1 MIIKPITVR
10 LIVYGQKANVSAIRT
25 RAAAL
30 LKDEHGKVDESCFD
44 ELTAAKVYDEIEA
57 KRLDQEIELKK
68 PGAAQAGLAIT
79 LPEVNER
86 ATGEWLDELPVAKTC
101 VVLAT
106 WISGREPVA
115 WQMLIIQGDRCSE
128 SRTLKPQ

>member
-30 LKDEHGKVDESCFD
+30 LKDEHGKIDEAWFV
-44 ELTAAKVYDEIEA
+44 ELPAAKVHTEIEA
-57 KRLDQEIELKK
+57 KRLDKEIELKK
-68 PGAAQAGLAIT
+68 PGAAQVGLAIT

-86 ATGEWLDELPVAKTC
+86 STGEWLDELPVAKTC

-106 WISGREPVA
+106 WSSGREPVA
-115 WQMLIIQGDRCSE
+115 WQLLIIQGDRCSE
-128 SRTLKPQ
+128 SRAI

>member
-30 LKDEHGKVDESCFD
+30 LKDEHGTVDEACFV
-44 ELTAAKVYDEIEA
+44 ELPAAKIHAEIETV
-57 KRLDQEIELKK
+57 RLDHEADLKK
-68 PGAAQAGLAIT
+68 PGAAMAGLTIT

-86 ATGEWLDELPVAKTC
+86 STSEWLDDLPVAKTC

-106 WISGREPVA
+106 WASGREPVA

-128 SRTLKPQ
+128 SRAI

>member
-10 LIVYGQKANVSAIRT
+10 ILIYGQKANVSAIRT

-30 LKDEHGKVDESCFD
+30 LKDEHEKIDEACFV
-44 ELTAAKVYDEIEA
+44 ELTAEEVHVEINA
-57 KRLDQEIELKK
+57 TRLDKEIELKK
-68 PGAAQAGLAIT
+68 PGTAQVGLAIT
-79 LPEVNER
+79 LPEVNDR

-106 WISGREPVA
+106 WTSGREPVA
-115 WQMLIIQGDRCSE
+115 WQLLIIQGDRCSE
-128 SRTLKPQ
+128 SRAI

>member
-10 LIVYGQKANVSAIRT
+10 IIIYGQKANVSAIRT

-30 LKDEHGKVDESCFD
+30 LKDEHGAVDDACFV
-44 ELTAAKVYDEIEA
+44 ELPAAKIYTEIEA
-57 KRLDQEIELKK
+57 VRLDHEVELKK
-68 PGAAQAGLAIT
+68 PGAALAGLAIT

-86 ATGEWLDELPVAKTC
+86 ATSEWLDELPVAKTC

-106 WISGREPVA
+106 WTSGREPVA
-115 WQMLIIQGDRCSE
+115 WQLLIIQGDRCSE
-128 SRTLKPQ
+128 SRAL

>member
-10 LIVYGQKANVSAIRT
+10 LIVYGQMANVSAIRT
-25 RAAAL
+25 RAVAL
-30 LKDEHGKVDESCFD
+30 LKDEHGKADEACFV
-44 ELTAAKVYDEIEA
+44 ELPATKVHAEIDA
-57 KRLDQEIELKK
+57 TRLDKEIELKK
-68 PGAAQAGLAIT
+68 PGATQIGLAIT

-106 WISGREPVA
+106 WTSGREPVA
-115 WQMLIIQGDRCSE
+115 WQLLIIQGDRCSE
-128 SRTLKPQ
+128 SRTV